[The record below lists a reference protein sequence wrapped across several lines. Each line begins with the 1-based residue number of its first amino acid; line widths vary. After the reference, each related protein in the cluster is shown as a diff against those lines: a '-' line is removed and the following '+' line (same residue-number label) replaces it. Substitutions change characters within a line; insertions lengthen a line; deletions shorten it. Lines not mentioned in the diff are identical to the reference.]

1 MTRSRQIPLP
11 LERAPRYDTVH
22 EHKMTDSPILDTQHL
37 PPLHPAL
44 PPRKKGIL
52 LINLGTP
59 DSTSWWDI
67 RRYLSEFLSDR
78 RVIELSPLLWQPL
91 LQLIILTFRP
101 HKTAHAY
108 KSIWKMDTNE
118 SPLRYYTRAQSEKL
132 SALFQEEDQNVVVEW
147 AMRYGTPSVS
157 SRLDLLQKQGCQEII
172 VVPLY
177 PQYCAATTASAC
189 DAVFK
194 ALLKKRWQPSVTIV
208 PPYHDHPVYLDAL
221 EESVRAHFKTLE
233 WTPQTLLASFHGM
246 PLESRENGDPYA
258 CHCDKT
264 ARLLKE
270 RFEADTFGFDRTF
283 QSRFGPK
290 AWLQPYTDVVLQALP
305 SQGVTRVALVAPGFV
320 SDCVETLEELA
331 LRYKEIFMAA
341 GGTHFTVVPCLNDS
355 PAMIALLA
363 ALTRPYLPET
373 SSARVLPFKSTRP
386 QVTA

>member
-1 MTRSRQIPLP
+1 M
-11 LERAPRYDTVH
+11 DT
-22 EHKMTDSPILDTQHL
+22 PILDTQHL
-37 PPLHPAL
+37 PPLHPAI

-108 KSIWKMDTNE
+108 KSIWKRDTNE

-147 AMRYGTPSVS
+147 AMRYGTPSIS
-157 SRLDLLQKQGCQEII
+157 SRLDFLQEQGCQEII

-189 DAVFK
+189 DTVFR
-194 ALLKKRWQPSVTIV
+194 ALLKKRWQPSVTV
-208 PPYHDHPVYLDAL
+208 VRPYHDHPLYLDAL
-221 EESVRAHFKTLE
+221 EESVRTHLKMLE
-233 WTPQTLLASFHGM
+233 WLPQTLLASFHGM
-246 PLESRENGDPYA
+246 PLESREKGDPYA

-270 RFEADTFGFDRTF
+270 RFEGEAFGFDRTF

-320 SDCVETLEELA
+320 SDCVETLEELS
-331 LRYKEIFMAA
+331 LRYKEVFMAA

-355 PAMIALLA
+355 PAMITLLA
-363 ALTRPYLPET
+363 ALTRPLLPET
-373 SSARVLPFKSTRP
+373 ASAKVLPFKSTRP